1 MNISELIAMGEK
13 VAKESYKTEGYLG
26 GYYSG
31 EKYQSW
37 LALAIRFVESNFPG
51 DPDTLRF
58 RKIAEKADG
67 FGNEKY
73 HPLISILKAFEQ
85 HPPVPPKTDIMSII
99 VKLCNNFNKFDVN
112 IKRRHGSRPTITI
125 KDEYDVQDAMLAIL
139 KLFVDDIRPE
149 DYVPSYAGGNS
160 RVDFLLPQHGVVIE
174 TKMTNRSLSDKQ
186 IGEQLIID
194 FERYKQQPG
203 YNHLVCFVYDKDSHI
218 TNPHGLINDL
228 EKLSDQNMRITVFI
242 SPQ

>member
-1 MNISELIAMGEK
+1 MNISELIALGEK
-13 VAKESYKTEGYLG
+13 VAKQNYKSGGYG
-26 GYYSG
+26 SGYYSG
-31 EKYQSW
+31 EAYQNW
-37 LALAIRFVESNFPG
+37 LALATRFVESNFPN
-51 DPDTLRF
+51 DPDTIRF
-58 RKIAEKADG
+58 RKIAENANG
-67 FGNEKY
+67 FGDDKY

-85 HPPVPPKTDIMSII
+85 NPPVPQKTDIMPII
-99 VKLCNNFNKFDVN
+99 EKLCNNFNKFDVN
-112 IKRRHGSRPTITI
+112 IKRRRSNRPTITI
-125 KDEYDVQDAMLAIL
+125 NDEYDMQDAMLAIL

-174 TKMTNRSLSDKQ
+174 TKMTNRGLSDKQ

-194 FERYKQQPG
+194 FERYKQHPE
-203 YNHLVCFVYDKDSHI
+203 YSHLVCFVYDKNSHI